1 METRGV
7 EPLTPALQRHTS
19 ALANDD
25 CSAFDATVQPV
36 CTSVCT
42 SDAETMNG
50 SPSQPKADDAALGV
64 LAAALAGLDAPAR
77 AKFATKLL
85 EFFNEQANSKA

>member
-1 METRGV
+1 
-7 EPLTPALQRHTS
+7 
-19 ALANDD
+19 
-25 CSAFDATVQPV
+25 
-36 CTSVCT
+36 
-42 SDAETMNG
+42 MNG